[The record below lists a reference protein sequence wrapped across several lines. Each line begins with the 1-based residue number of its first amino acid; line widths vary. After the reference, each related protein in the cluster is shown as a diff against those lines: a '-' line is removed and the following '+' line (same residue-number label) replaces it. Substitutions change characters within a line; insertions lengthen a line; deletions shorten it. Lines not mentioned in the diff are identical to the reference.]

1 MKRNSLSFY
10 EGNPF
15 PAILKKRS
23 FSLLDF
29 PCFLKGFF
37 ADPAEV

>member
-10 EGNPF
+10 EGNPQ
-15 PAILKKRS
+15 KRS

-29 PCFLKGFF
+29 SCFLKGFF